1 MSKNIT
7 VYQYF
12 QPTGTISLKRQNDFE
27 APTTLAFNGTYAVVN
42 NQNTIKSVKYR
53 YGETIAARDAASWT
67 DITAKATISGGK
79 VTIPAFSIGSFTINK
94 TYEFQVQIADDK
106 NTVTIARTLTQGI
119 PILSIGNNGRVGV
132 NCLPTDS
139 ATTSNTSTRLQVD
152 GAVKAYSFNGMRG
165 IATSLATNSDE
176 YAASSKLTNSLNN
189 SLTNMGKTLFPV
201 GSIFFTTVNKNPGT
215 FIGGTWVAWG
225 SGRVPVGINTSDSN
239 FNTVEKT
246 GGAKTVNLSHS
257 HTVNSHSH
265 VQTVGA
271 DDNLWYMETGFGT
284 NGSGVV
290 NREKVL
296 AVSIAGMGWK
306 INNGLARLH
315 HTLSSSPGTSSSLG
329 SAQSILQPYITCYM
343 WKRTA

>member
-1 MSKNIT
+1 M
-7 VYQYF
+7 
-12 QPTGTISLKRQNDFE
+12 
-27 APTTLAFNGTYAVVN
+27 
-42 NQNTIKSVKYR
+42 
-53 YGETIAARDAASWT
+53 
-67 DITAKATISGGK
+67 
-79 VTIPAFSIGSFTINK
+79 
-94 TYEFQVQIADDK
+94 
-106 NTVTIARTLTQGI
+106 
-119 PILSIGNNGRVGV
+119 
-132 NCLPTDS
+132 
-139 ATTSNTSTRLQVD
+139 
-152 GAVKAYSFNGMRG
+152 KAYSFNGMRG